1 MSLTLSKG
9 RVFGASVLLA
19 CGGAFLV
26 PQVAAA
32 HHNTISC
39 LSPGV
44 WLIVNSEAG
53 VAENFTTN
61 QGHSGSIPAGGSTT
75 VGYSGTALTV
85 FGTWTNGATNT
96 SSGEGECTV
105 APTTTTEAP
114 TTTAAPTT
122 TDAPTTTAAPTT
134 TETPTTDGPT
144 TTIDGPGTTD
154 PGTTDPGTTDPG
166 TTIAPTT
173 TIVGGDRGER
183 PRDPS
188 PGTLP
193 ATGGDSSLPAVIGSS
208 LVLVGGAVLFAGRR
222 KSSAVN

>member
-9 RVFGASVLLA
+9 RVLGASVLLA
-19 CGGAFLV
+19 VGATLLV

-32 HHNTISC
+32 HHNTVSC
-39 LSPGV
+39 QSPGV

-53 VAENFTTN
+53 VAESFTTD

-75 VGYSGTALTV
+75 VGYSGTSLTV

-96 SSGEGECTV
+96 STGEGDCTE

-122 TDAPTTTAAPTT
+122 TEAPTTTAAPTT
-134 TETPTTDGPT
+134 TDGPT
-144 TTIDGPGTTD
+144 TTAPGTTE
-154 PGTTDPGTTDPG
+154 PGTTEPGTTEPG
-166 TTIAPTT
+166 TTLAPTT
-173 TIVGGDRGER
+173 TLVGGDTGER

-193 ATGGDSSLPAVIGSS
+193 ATGGDSSLPVVIGSS

-222 KSSAVN
+222 KSPAAN